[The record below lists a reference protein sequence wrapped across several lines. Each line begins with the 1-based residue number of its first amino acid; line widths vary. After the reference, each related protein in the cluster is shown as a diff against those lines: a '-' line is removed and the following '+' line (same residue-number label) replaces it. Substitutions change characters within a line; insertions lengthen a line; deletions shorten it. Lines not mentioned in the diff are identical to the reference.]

1 MNRVKHSTLS
11 SLGFFQRKYLAI
23 VAWVTRICLYQA
35 VIEISEYL
43 LPLYRT
49 EFDLSINK
57 F

>member
-43 LPLYRT
+43 LPLYRI